1 MYIYVC
7 VCIYVCIYLCICGCA
22 RANGETVGG
31 LGSRY
36 MKTRTNATNVK
47 YADTMCLVSPLKGC
61 SAFTLNPISMLLL
74 HDLVVE

>member
-1 MYIYVC
+1 
-7 VCIYVCIYLCICGCA
+7 
-22 RANGETVGG
+22 
-31 LGSRY
+31 

-74 HDLVVE
+74 HDLIVE

>member
-1 MYIYVC
+1 MHIFMYIC
-7 VCIYVCIYLCICGCA
+7 MCA
-22 RANGETVGG
+22 REWRDGWRAGQQIQQEEEE
-31 LGSRY
+31 S
-36 MKTRTNATNVK
+36 TRTNATNVK